1 VHELVIGTDAARFA
15 DALSAVMNAPGGRFG
30 LIDVRRAA
38 ERDGRPFSVG
48 ERFHGCVNLS
58 RLAERLRPGNPLR
71 WLIAAL
77 AGSRVGAWLEE
88 AVLADFAEIVEIDL
102 NPAPG
107 NAFRVQYRYLSGT
120 PMAGASTFVVEPL
133 GDRRCRFRAIFEYQ
147 ELGALAIS
155 VLHRFG
161 IPVHDEVTEAQ
172 AQLAAACAGARVL
185 HSTIPTAYA
194 RAGLHAR

>member
-1 VHELVIGTDAARFA
+1 MIGADAARFA
-15 DALSAVMNAPGGRFG
+15 AALAEVMRAPGGRFG
-30 LIDVRRAA
+30 LIDIKRCPERA
-38 ERDGRPFSVG
+38 GRPFVVG

-58 RLAERLRPGNPLR
+58 RLAARWARTNPLR
-71 WLIAAL
+71 WL
-77 AGSRVGAWLEE
+77 VGAFARTRLAARMEE
-88 AVLADFAEIVEIDL
+88 ALLADFAEIVEIDL

-107 NAFRVQYRYLSGT
+107 NPYRVKYRYLSGT

-133 GDRRCRFRAIFEYQ
+133 DGARCRFSAIFEYQ

-161 IPVHDEVTEAQ
+161 VPVHDEVTEAQ

-185 HSTIPTAYA
+185 TSTIQPAYA
-194 RAGLHAR
+194 RRN